1 MTKKDPVNHPEHY
14 ETNGIECID
23 AIVAS
28 QGKDSA
34 KEFCVCNAFKYIWRN
49 KHKKNSVE
57 DIKKAVWYL
66 EKFLQLS
73 DDKEYIRVDFD
84 VDDILREENKG
95 ILANALA
102 GNVGGDIAPKKENK
116 PSWADITHK
125 DCVEACL
132 VLEDVLS
139 TPVYYFIPFRD
150 SNDDLIVF
158 INNSGDVLLT
168 AHMRQYNFDFSK
180 MLVGKRVVDRNYIHK
195 CANRKDQ

>member
-1 MTKKDPVNHPEHY
+1 MTKKDAVNHPEHY
-14 ETNGIECID
+14 ETNGVECID

-34 KEFCVCNAFKYIWRN
+34 REFCVCNAFKYIWRN
-49 KHKKNSVE
+49 KHKKSSVE

-84 VDDILREENKG
+84 VDDIFREENKG
-95 ILANALA
+95 ILANARA
-102 GNVGGDIAPKKENK
+102 GNVGGDIAPKKEHVL
-116 PSWADITHK
+116 SWADVTHK

-132 VLEDVLS
+132 VLEDVLNTS
-139 TPVYYFIPFRD
+139 VYYFIPFRD

-158 INNSGDVLLT
+158 VDNDGDPLLR
-168 AHMRQYNFDFSK
+168 AHMRQYNFDFYK
-180 MLVGKRVVDRNYIHK
+180 MLVGKGVVDKNYIHK

>member
-1 MTKKDPVNHPEHY
+1 MAKKDAVNHPEHY

-49 KHKKNSVE
+49 KHKKSSVE

-102 GNVGGDIAPKKENK
+102 GNVGRDISPKKEHRL
-116 PSWADITHK
+116 SWADVTHE
-125 DCVEACL
+125 DCVAACL

-150 SNDDLIVF
+150 GYDDLIVF
-158 INNSGDVLLT
+158 INNHGDVLLT
-168 AHMRQYNFDFSK
+168 AHMRRYNFDFSE
-180 MLVGKRVVDRNYIHK
+180 MLVKKRVVDEKYIHEF
-195 CANRKDQ
+195 ANRKDK

>member
-1 MTKKDPVNHPEHY
+1 MTKKDAVNHPEHY
-14 ETNGIECID
+14 ETNGVECID

-49 KHKKNSVE
+49 KHKKSSVE

-73 DDKEYIRVDFD
+73 DNKDYIHVDFD
-84 VDDILREENKG
+84 VDDISSEKHKS
-95 ILANALA
+95 ILVNAIS
-102 GNVGGDIAPKKENK
+102 GNAGGDIAPKKEHK
-116 PSWADITHK
+116 LSWADVTHK

-132 VLEDVLS
+132 LLEDIMDV
-139 TPVYYFIPFRD
+139 PVYYFIPFRD

-158 INNSGDVLLT
+158 TNNYGDTVLKV
-168 AHMRQYNFDFSK
+168 HMRQYDFDFSK
-180 MLVGKRVVDRNYIHK
+180 MFVGKRLVDKKNIHK
-195 CANRKDQ
+195 LIDRKDQ